1 MMVLHRCDSLDE
13 LYPVHSPSTS
23 STTLV
28 ALFAGVDLCHARL
41 GHPNPV
47 TLRHILR
54 SFSFSCNKIED
65 HTCHACRVGKH
76 VRLLFNDS
84 TTIDSFTFQL
94 IHSDVWTSPIP
105 INTGYLYY
113 LVILHDYSHY
123 EWTSPLRR
131 KSDAL
136 STLMA

>member
-28 ALFAGVDLCHARL
+28 ALSVGVDLWHARL

-54 SFSFSCNKIED
+54 RFSFSCNKIED

-76 VRLLFNDS
+76 VRLPFHDS
-84 TTIDSFTFQL
+84 TSIATFPFQL
-94 IHSDVWTSPIP
+94 IHSDVCTSPVP
-105 INTGYLYY
+105 SNTGYL
-113 LVILHDYSHY
+113 
-123 EWTSPLRR
+123 
-131 KSDAL
+131 
-136 STLMA
+136 